1 MSYDSASLTTPDIKW
16 LGVRP
21 SDLDRYNIP
30 EQCRLD
36 MTEHDIKTGKELL
49 QVCVSVC
56 PWLVHLHML
65 VYVFARVYVYDL
77 DKSLLKWFMVHSNA
91 SLLLHTEKFYRVV
104 GVRLCVLGIQVKIY
118 FNQFTEAG
126 PRFLQLSVFCVYP

>member
-36 MTEHDIKTGKELL
+36 MTDHDIKTGKELL
-49 QVCVSVC
+49 QVHKKHTQRDAYLIFLS
-56 PWLVHLHML
+56 
-65 VYVFARVYVYDL
+65 FAD
-77 DKSLLKWFMVHSNA
+77 N
-91 SLLLHTEKFYRVV
+91 T
-104 GVRLCVLGIQVKIY
+104 
-118 FNQFTEAG
+118 TG
-126 PRFLQLSVFCVYP
+126 PRYIPSVTKGNYP

>member
-21 SDLDRYNIP
+21 SDLDRYKIP

-49 QVCVSVC
+49 QVPRRFFMKYFVAFFCFVFVC
-56 PWLVHLHML
+56 ACLFFHKLMNYL
-65 VYVFARVYVYDL
+65 
-77 DKSLLKWFMVHSNA
+77 
-91 SLLLHTEKFYRVV
+91 
-104 GVRLCVLGIQVKIY
+104 
-118 FNQFTEAG
+118 
-126 PRFLQLSVFCVYP
+126 